1 MDSKTLVTVV
11 WVPVQW
17 KAIQMM
23 HDWYDGWGWHGMGF
37 GWLFPILVI
46 VLVVGVIVLLVRRSA
61 DRGPRQED
69 TSQPSARE
77 VLDQRLASGD
87 INEQEYEAKRKLL
100 DS

>member
-1 MDSKTLVTVV
+1 
-11 WVPVQW
+11 
-17 KAIQMM
+17 
-23 HDWYDGWGWHGMGF
+23 MGF

-69 TSQPSARE
+69 TSQPGARE